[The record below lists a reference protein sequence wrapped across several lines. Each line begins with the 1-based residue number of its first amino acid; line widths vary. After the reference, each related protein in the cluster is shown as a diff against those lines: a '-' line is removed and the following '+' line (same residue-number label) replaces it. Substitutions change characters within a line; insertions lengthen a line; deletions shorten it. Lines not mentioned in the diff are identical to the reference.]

1 MVGNE
6 DSWVEACVNGD
17 DGSIRDKEACFFFFS
32 GKCFDSIAIV
42 FFFFSEIVLR
52 VTAGQRWVNIWLT
65 D

>member
-17 DGSIRDKEACFFFFS
+17 GGSIRDKEASFFFFS

-42 FFFFSEIVLR
+42 FFFF
-52 VTAGQRWVNIWLT
+52 
-65 D
+65 